1 MLEAV
6 APILKDV
13 FSSAD
18 VIIYYGADG
27 NLSPFDITGIGQESN
42 RVVDAM
48 AEFSEARAVP
58 DRCSGFKTYGI
69 EEAAEFIGCEIKS
82 IERGSSA
89 AARTAFKAHAWASSR
104 ISSEPDPVRRYR
116 EDTWERNYEQLLVTE
131 FDGKYFERMDRETI
145 LGKGREYAEEQ
156 AAVYAY
162 SYVAGCAVAHCVF
175 EECITRLVAE
185 HRDDEI
191 ADIDCEK
198 FGKEHGIEDA
208 YDEFSEKQL
217 NQLKIDD
224 DKEFLRECRPLFCPK
239 CETRMEQKTLEV
251 QFGSSANA
259 MTARSVGCHVCPIC
273 GRITFDDDD
282 MRAARGYKETVK
294 LAIDGVAGG
303 SITDYGRRNAENYG
317 ARWERYYRE
326 GYLERYFARLDEVL
340 AEAAERG
347 DVAYIGNRWA
357 HSQAK
362 AEAEGWVR
370 RKTERWCK
378 IAEAIE
384 RYASQGRTD
393 EFEKAL
399 EEGRADAILSELGL
413 DGAYAYY

>member
-58 DRCSGFKTYGI
+58 DRCSEFKTYGI
-69 EEAAEFIGCEIKS
+69 EEAAEFIG
-82 IERGSSA
+82 
-89 AARTAFKAHAWASSR
+89 
-104 ISSEPDPVRRYR
+104 
-116 EDTWERNYEQLLVTE
+116 
-131 FDGKYFERMDRETI
+131 
-145 LGKGREYAEEQ
+145 
-156 AAVYAY
+156 
-162 SYVAGCAVAHCVF
+162 
-175 EECITRLVAE
+175 
-185 HRDDEI
+185 
-191 ADIDCEK
+191 CEK

-326 GYLERYFARLDEVL
+326 GYLERYFARLDEAL

>member
-1 MLEAV
+1 MECHCCVVTATQLCTCADWEGAEDAPDEEPPELLPPEPEPEASAAWAVDPAAPLEDAA
-6 APILKDV
+6 AP
-13 FSSAD
+13 SSLA
-18 VIIYYGADG
+18 
-27 NLSPFDITGIGQESN
+27 
-42 RVVDAM
+42 
-48 AEFSEARAVP
+48 
-58 DRCSGFKTYGI
+58 
-69 EEAAEFIGCEIKS
+69 
-82 IERGSSA
+82 GSSA
-89 AARTAFKAHAWASSR
+89 AFSPSAALASAPALAASSMFGFA
-104 ISSEPDPVRRYR
+104 
-116 EDTWERNYEQLLVTE
+116 WERNYEQLLVTE

-145 LGKGREYAEEQ
+145 RGKGREYAEEQ

-224 DKEFLRECRPLFCPK
+224 DKEFLGECRPLFCPK
-239 CETRMEQKTLEV
+239 CETRMEQKTLEA

-326 GYLERYFARLDEVL
+326 GYLERYFARLDEAL

-357 HSQAK
+357 HSQVK

>member
-1 MLEAV
+1 M
-6 APILKDV
+6 KDV

-18 VIIYYGADG
+18 VIIYYGVDG

-58 DRCSGFKTYGI
+58 DRCSEFKTYGI
-69 EEAAEFIGCEIKS
+69 EEAAEFIG
-82 IERGSSA
+82 
-89 AARTAFKAHAWASSR
+89 
-104 ISSEPDPVRRYR
+104 
-116 EDTWERNYEQLLVTE
+116 
-131 FDGKYFERMDRETI
+131 
-145 LGKGREYAEEQ
+145 
-156 AAVYAY
+156 
-162 SYVAGCAVAHCVF
+162 
-175 EECITRLVAE
+175 
-185 HRDDEI
+185 
-191 ADIDCEK
+191 CEK

-217 NQLKIDD
+217 NQLKI
-224 DKEFLRECRPLFCPK
+224 
-239 CETRMEQKTLEV
+239 
-251 QFGSSANA
+251 
-259 MTARSVGCHVCPIC
+259 
-273 GRITFDDDD
+273 DDD

-326 GYLERYFARLDEVL
+326 GYLERYFARLDEAL

-362 AEAEGWVR
+362 AEAEGWVK

-384 RYASQGRTD
+384 RYASQRRTD

-399 EEGRADAILSELGL
+399 EEGRADAILSELDL

>member
-1 MLEAV
+1 MECHCCVVTATQLCTCADWEGAEDAPDEEPPELLPPEPEPEASAAWAVDPAAPLEDAA
-6 APILKDV
+6 AP
-13 FSSAD
+13 SSLA
-18 VIIYYGADG
+18 
-27 NLSPFDITGIGQESN
+27 
-42 RVVDAM
+42 
-48 AEFSEARAVP
+48 
-58 DRCSGFKTYGI
+58 
-69 EEAAEFIGCEIKS
+69 
-82 IERGSSA
+82 GSSA
-89 AARTAFKAHAWASSR
+89 AFSPSAALASASALAASSMLGFA
-104 ISSEPDPVRRYR
+104 
-116 EDTWERNYEQLLVTE
+116 WERNYEQLLVTE

-175 EECITRLVAE
+175 EECITRPVAE

-224 DKEFLRECRPLFCPK
+224 GKEFLGECRPLFCPK
-239 CETRMEQKTLEV
+239 CETRMEQKTLEA

-303 SITDYGRRNAENYG
+303 SIADYGRRNAENYG

-326 GYLERYFARLDEVL
+326 GYLERYFARLDEAL
-340 AEAAERG
+340 
-347 DVAYIGNRWA
+347 
-357 HSQAK
+357 

-393 EFEKAL
+393 GFEKAL